1 MKEEEEK
8 GKVDDKGGCNT
19 FNDDD
24 DVNDDDDDVD
34 SSDDYKDDGDGDDVD
49 EDDNEDDGN
58 GDGDGG
64 GDSDDD
70 DEEEMEK
77 EEEKGKVD
85 DKGSSNTF
93 NGDDDV
99 NDDDDGGDEVD
110 EEAKNNSNFDA
121 DVVNGECGDVEVDN
135 NVEVD
140 DFNIFLSFDASL
152 IRAVTDCKVR
162 SIDDGTCKNIS
173 AVEEDIPICQRLA
186 VDGGAWK
193 FSLGLI
199 SVDIA
204 ELTRGV
210 SNFAMKLLLPTLSV
224 VDDENLTLGE
234 EDRSFS
240 GRSVV
245 GETTENDAIEG
256 CSVECNSA

>member
-8 GKVDDKGGCNT
+8 GKVDDKRGCNT

-24 DVNDDDDDVD
+24 DVNDDDDED
-34 SSDDYKDDGDGDDVD
+34 DDG
-49 EDDNEDDGN
+49 
-58 GDGDGG
+58 
-64 GDSDDD
+64 
-70 DEEEMEK
+70 
-77 EEEKGKVD
+77 
-85 DKGSSNTF
+85 
-93 NGDDDV
+93 
-99 NDDDDGGDEVD
+99 DGGDEVD
-110 EEAKNNSNFDA
+110 EEANNNSNFDV

-140 DFNIFLSFDASL
+140 DFSIFLSFDASL
-152 IRAVTDCKVR
+152 IRAVTDGKVR

-173 AVEEDIPICQRLA
+173 AVDEDIPICQRLA
-186 VDGGAWK
+186 VDVGAWK
-193 FSLGLI
+193 FSLRLI

-210 SNFAMKLLLPTLSV
+210 FNFAIKLLLPTLSV

-245 GETTENDAIEG
+245 GETTENDAFEG
-256 CSVECNSA
+256 SSVEGNSA